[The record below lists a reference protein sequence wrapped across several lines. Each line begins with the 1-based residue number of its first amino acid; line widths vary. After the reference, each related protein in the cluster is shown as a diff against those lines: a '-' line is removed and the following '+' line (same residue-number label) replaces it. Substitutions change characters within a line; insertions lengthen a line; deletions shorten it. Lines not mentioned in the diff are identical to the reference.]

1 MGTHN
6 RFRVE
11 ERSGIIAVL
20 DTKHADY
27 KDTRFSL
34 IKACNVIYSPPFSN
48 SLSLIFSLGNQPS
61 SPKEK

>member
-27 KDTRFSL
+27 KDTPGMSGGYNFVIAHWTGFQVFFNKSL
-34 IKACNVIYSPPFSN
+34 
-48 SLSLIFSLGNQPS
+48 
-61 SPKEK
+61 